1 MRINQSI
8 CLSPEHRLPT
18 GGLGTGGPVCCGQG
32 SRVGSGLPRLSFR
45 PSSLSRRLFAAFWFQ
60 VGSPSLWLFSGV
72 HLLQMEGKELPQ
84 WEPPPSPAATPF
96 KTVEEKA
103 SGQKICSPK
112 ASLS

>member
-1 MRINQSI
+1 MWAGQPGGVWA
-8 CLSPEHRLPT
+8 SPS
-18 GGLGTGGPVCCGQG
+18 V
-32 SRVGSGLPRLSFR
+32 FR

-72 HLLQMEGKELPQ
+72 HLLQMEGKEQPQ

-103 SGQKICSPK
+103 SDQKICSPK
-112 ASLS
+112 ASLSLSVGAAEGGHGKQLPP